1 MPIVNK
7 DWLLINNNCNTKPII
22 KTKTIN
28 NLYVI
33 IDIETTGGRYNEE
46 GITEIAIHKYDGHDV
61 IDSFIS
67 LVNPEKE
74 IQPFVVQLTGI
85 NNNMLKNAP
94 KFYEIAKQ
102 IVEITK
108 DSVLVAHNAN
118 FDYRILKTEFRRLGF
133 NFELPTLC
141 TVELSKKLIPGLES
155 YSLGK
160 LCRKVGIPMSDR
172 HRANG
177 DALAT
182 IKLFEILLQKDTQKE
197 IVKNTIKTGNH
208 RDLSQKLLKILDTL
222 PTSTGVFYIHKY
234 KGEIIYVGKGK
245 NLKKSVNKLFLRTST
260 NMRKMQKEMISV
272 TYEETG
278 SKLVMQIKFFEE
290 ITIHRP
296 KYNSKLNH
304 NEFNFGF
311 SNPNMIL
318 IDKGKDISEKSV
330 LLIEDNEFKGYGFTD
345 LSYQITNIEILRSL
359 ISVNKYS
366 HKYNNIINSYLQK
379 EKVEKI
385 IRF

>member
-1 MPIVNK
+1 M
-7 DWLLINNNCNTKPII
+7 
-22 KTKTIN
+22 
-28 NLYVI
+28 YVI

>member
-1 MPIVNK
+1 M
-7 DWLLINNNCNTKPII
+7 
-22 KTKTIN
+22 
-28 NLYVI
+28 YVI

-46 GITEIAIHKYDGHDV
+46 GITEIAIHKYDGHVV

-74 IQPFVVQLTGI
+74 IQPFVVKLTGI

-94 KFYEIAKQ
+94 KFYEIAKR
-102 IVEITK
+102 IVEISK
-108 DSVLVAHNAN
+108 GCVLVAHNAS

-133 NFELPTLC
+133 DFELPTLC

-160 LCRKVGIPMSDR
+160 LCRKIGIPMSDR

-182 IKLFEILLQKDTQKE
+182 IKLFEILLQKDTLKE
-197 IVKNTIKTGNH
+197 IVKTTIKTGNH
-208 RDLSQKLLKILDTL
+208 RDLSQKLLKILNTL

-245 NLKKSVNKLFLRTST
+245 NLKKSVNKLFLRTSA
-260 NMRKMQKEMISV
+260 NMRRMQKEMISV
-272 TYEETG
+272 SYEETG
-278 SKLVMQIKFFEE
+278 SKLVMQIKFYEE
-290 ITIHRP
+290 ITIHQP
-296 KYNSKLNH
+296 KYNPRLNH
-304 NEFNFGF
+304 NEFNYGF
-311 SNPNMIL
+311 NDPNMIL

-330 LLIEDNEFKGYGFTD
+330 LLIENNEFKGYGFTD
-345 LSYQITNIEILRSL
+345 LNHQINNIEVLRTL
-359 ISVNKYS
+359 ITVNNYS
-366 HKYNNIINSYLQK
+366 TKFNNIIYTYLEK

>member
-1 MPIVNK
+1 MY
-7 DWLLINNNCNTKPII
+7 II
-22 KTKTIN
+22 
-28 NLYVI
+28 L
-33 IDIETTGGRYNEE
+33 DIETTGGRYNEE
-46 GITEIAIHKYDGHDV
+46 GITEIAIHKYDGHEI

-67 LVNPEKE
+67 LVNPERP
-74 IQPFVVQLTGI
+74 IQPFVVKLTGI
-85 NNNMLKNAP
+85 NNKMLQNAP
-94 KFYEIAKQ
+94 KFYEIAKR
-102 IVEITK
+102 IVEISN
-108 DSVLVAHNAN
+108 DCVLVAHNAN
-118 FDYRILKTEFRRLGF
+118 FDYRILKTEFRRLGY

-160 LCRKVGIPMSDR
+160 LCRKVGIPMSNR

-182 IKLFEILLQKDTQKE
+182 IKLFEILLQKDTHKE
-197 IVKNTIKTGNH
+197 IVKSTIKTGNK
-208 RDLSQKLLKILDTL
+208 RDLSQKLLKILDSL
-222 PTSTGVFYIHKY
+222 PSSTGIFYVHKFR
-234 KGEIIYVGKGK
+234 GEIIYVGKGK
-245 NLKKSVNKLFLRTST
+245 NLKKSVNKLFLRTSS
-260 NMRKMQKEMISV
+260 NMRKMQKEMLSI

-278 SKLVMQIKFFEE
+278 SKLVMQIKFYEE
-290 ITIHRP
+290 ITIHKP
-296 KYNSKLNH
+296 KYNPKLNH
-304 NEFNFGF
+304 NELNFGF

-366 HKYNNIINSYLQK
+366 HKYNNIINSYLKK
-379 EKVEKI
+379 EKIEKI